1 MGELSRR
8 EAVKS
13 LASGTIAGVAL
24 GGAVGG
30 TAASALAAAGPA
42 RTGGTGTQ
50 AISTGLAIEVR
61 DVAGRLAI
69 TPTIG
74 AGAVVGEA
82 QILAIRSWSREV
94 YLHLG
99 DTCRGMVTLSETGLA
114 IVAACKA
121 AGRPVAACVWGHEPD
136 FAGVG
141 RFGGAV
147 VAMDV
152 ADLPP
157 IEGGARQF

>member
-1 MGELSRR
+1 MGEFTRR

-24 GGAVGG
+24 GG
-30 TAASALAAAGPA
+30 TAASALGATTPG
-42 RTGGTGTQ
+42 RSIGSGTQ

-61 DVAGRLAI
+61 DVTGRLAI

-82 QILAIRSWSREV
+82 QVLAIRSWSREV

-99 DTCRGMVTLSETGLA
+99 EKCRGMVTLSETGLA

-141 RFGGAV
+141 RFGGAL
-147 VAMDV
+147 VAMDL

-157 IEGGARQF
+157 IQNAADQL